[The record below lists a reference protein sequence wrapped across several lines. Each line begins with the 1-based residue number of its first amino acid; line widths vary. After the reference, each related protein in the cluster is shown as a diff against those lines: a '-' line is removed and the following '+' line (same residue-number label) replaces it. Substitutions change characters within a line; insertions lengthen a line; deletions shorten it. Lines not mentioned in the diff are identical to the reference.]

1 MASKRERREHP
12 PEPFLANSQEEAGH
26 VADDGKKT
34 RDEENFLDDV
44 HNLHNVHATPDPT
57 LTTPAPGATLLEAAR
72 VPDPAPEP
80 PSAASPELAA
90 ALSLVNAALDNP
102 GAEPTELFSEP
113 VIQAIKVIRDARDKS
128 LWLKLKARL
137 QAAKPKGVNMS
148 DIASATR
155 PAGDRDDGNVADAL
169 VALAQE
175 RAELFHD
182 PAGACF
188 ATLTSPPHATYRID
202 TPGWSEW
209 LSYSHYAKT
218 KADTGMGRAASDQAL
233 RTARTVI
240 LGLAKNEGPERDAY
254 LRAARSGEAYYLDL
268 GDEDWRAVEITA
280 AGWRIVTRPPV
291 TFWRPS
297 SLRPLPVPVAPGTGQ
312 HDLLWRFV
320 NIAPQDRYLALA
332 WMLESWR
339 PETPFPV
346 LELVGMQ
353 GSAKS
358 SSQER
363 LRYVLDHNAVPL
375 RAAPKSVEDLFVSAA
390 GNWLTSYNNLSHLSG
405 ATQDAICSLATG
417 GGYAGRTLYT
427 NADETVF
434 EAKRPVVI
442 NGITPI
448 VTAQDLTD
456 RVIHLECPPLERYI
470 PERSLTAEFEAS
482 APSILGG
489 LLDLFSAAL
498 AVLPSV
504 KIARPPR
511 MADFAH
517 LGEALMISQA
527 HPPGAFLKL
536 YQDNRRDSIARGLEA
551 SPVAA
556 AIRAMVDAQRP
567 RDPTGRI
574 FEGTMSKLLDDLAD
588 HRTIKNDAWP
598 KSPRGLGDMI
608 RRQKPA
614 LADIGIHVDILPRT
628 RDGIPVRIVHQ
639 YPE

>member
-44 HNLHNVHATPDPT
+44 HDVHDVHA
-57 LTTPAPGATLLEAAR
+57 TPAPGATLLEAAR
-72 VPDPAPEP
+72 VPDPTPEP
-80 PSAASPELAA
+80 PSAASPELAT
-90 ALSLVNAALDNP
+90 ALALVNGALDNP
-102 GAEPTELFSEP
+102 ATDPKDLFSEP

-155 PAGDRDDGNVADAL
+155 PAGDREDGNVADAL

-320 NIAPQDRYLALA
+320 NVAPQDRYLALA

-390 GNWLTSYNNLSHLSG
+390 GNWLTSYNN
-405 ATQDAICSLATG
+405 
-417 GGYAGRTLYT
+417 Y
-427 NADETVF
+427 
-434 EAKRPVVI
+434 
-442 NGITPI
+442 
-448 VTAQDLTD
+448 
-456 RVIHLECPPLERYI
+456 
-470 PERSLTAEFEAS
+470 
-482 APSILGG
+482 
-489 LLDLFSAAL
+489 
-498 AVLPSV
+498 
-504 KIARPPR
+504 
-511 MADFAH
+511 
-517 LGEALMISQA
+517 
-527 HPPGAFLKL
+527 
-536 YQDNRRDSIARGLEA
+536 
-551 SPVAA
+551 
-556 AIRAMVDAQRP
+556 
-567 RDPTGRI
+567 
-574 FEGTMSKLLDDLAD
+574 
-588 HRTIKNDAWP
+588 
-598 KSPRGLGDMI
+598 
-608 RRQKPA
+608 
-614 LADIGIHVDILPRT
+614 
-628 RDGIPVRIVHQ
+628 
-639 YPE
+639 